1 MESWCEN
8 LPRKLL
14 NRLGC
19 CRYPCIHSK
28 SCIAMASYHSPF
40 TKSPILYSP
49 HTHRTFP
56 QTLLQASTSSPRH
69 PHSTATHCDATSALN
84 CAPAHRP
91 RITPPRPAPH
101 ALELPRSWALP
112 RRSHHHYHPR
122 HRHCRRGLYQ
132 RGPVHFSPWDGDNV
146 PPEVP
151 KVQECTVGPCRRVW
165 AVRAHLNFYFTF
177 VIIMSLFCN
186 IFCV

>member
-91 RITPPRPAPH
+91 RITPPRPAP
-101 ALELPRSWALP
+101 PRTPSNCP
-112 RRSHHHYHPR
+112 SHGPSHVAVTTTTIPVTAIAAAASTSEAPCISAHGTATM
-122 HRHCRRGLYQ
+122 CRRRFQ
-132 RGPVHFSPWDGDNV
+132 KCRNAPWDHVEGFG
-146 PPEVP
+146 
-151 KVQECTVGPCRRVW
+151 Q
-165 AVRAHLNFYFTF
+165 
-177 VIIMSLFCN
+177 
-186 IFCV
+186 